1 MIKFCLILSAI
12 SVMAAILHHFMLYI
26 DEKKDEKENTGKE
39 KIGSITI
46 KKDGIIIS
54 RKNIYK

>member
-1 MIKFCLILSAI
+1 
-12 SVMAAILHHFMLYI
+12 MAAMLHHFMLYI
-26 DEKKDEKENTGKE
+26 DEKKDEKENAGKE